1 MMKILKLTLFTSW
14 NVGAIIACAL
24 LVWPAPHL
32 AADTTG
38 EIPRSPIIDSNDIY
52 LLDMGIILEDY
63 ALEDA
68 ACLTENMYHEARSD
82 GYAGMYAT
90 TMVVMNRVNDWR
102 YPDTICEVVKEGP
115 IKESWTTAQHKQ
127 LLEEDRVFY
136 PVRNKCQFSWYC
148 DGRADTMHD
157 EASLYV
163 AKEIAHLVLSNYYET
178 DVIVD
183 ITEGATHYHAT
194 SVMPYWVGS
203 RDMAKVTQIGSHIF
217 YRWD

>member
-1 MMKILKLTLFTSW
+1 MKNFISWILNGLS
-14 NVGAIIACAL
+14 VAAIIACAL
-24 LVWPAPHL
+24 IVWPAPHL

-38 EIPRSPIIDSNDIY
+38 EISLTPIIDSDEIF
-52 LLDMGIILEDY
+52 LMDMGIVFESY
-63 ALEDA
+63 AVADA

-90 TMVVMNRVNDWR
+90 TMVVMNRVSDWR
-102 YPDTICEVVKEGP
+102 YPDTVCDVVKEGP
-115 IKESWTTAQHKQ
+115 LRESWKTAQHKN
-127 LLEEDRVFY
+127 LSAEDRVFY

-148 DGRADTMHD
+148 DGKADTMHD
-157 EASLYV
+157 QDSLYI
-163 AKEIAHLVLSNYYET
+163 AREIAHLVLSHYET
-178 DVIVD
+178 EVIVD

-194 SVMPYWVGS
+194 SVSPYWIGG

>member
-1 MMKILKLTLFTSW
+1 MMKILTLTLFTSW

-38 EIPRSPIIDSNDIY
+38 EIPRSPIINSAGVY

>member
-1 MMKILKLTLFTSW
+1 MMKILTLTLFTSW

-52 LLDMGIILEDY
+52 LLDMGIIIEDY

>member
-1 MMKILKLTLFTSW
+1 MMKILTLTLFTSW

-38 EIPRSPIIDSNDIY
+38 EIPRSPIIDSAGVY

-115 IKESWTTAQHKQ
+115 IKESWKTAQHKQ

>member
-1 MMKILKLTLFTSW
+1 MKILTLTLFTSW

-38 EIPRSPIIDSNDIY
+38 EIPRSPIINSAGVY

>member
-1 MMKILKLTLFTSW
+1 MMKILTLTLFTSW

>member
-1 MMKILKLTLFTSW
+1 MMKILTLTLFTSW

-38 EIPRSPIIDSNDIY
+38 EIPRAPIIDSAGVY

-115 IKESWTTAQHKQ
+115 IKESWKTAQHKQ

>member
-1 MMKILKLTLFTSW
+1 MKILKLTLFTSW

-38 EIPRSPIIDSNDIY
+38 EIPRSPIINSAGVY

-115 IKESWTTAQHKQ
+115 IKESWKTAQHKQ

-203 RDMAKVTQIGSHIF
+203 RDMAMVTQIGSHIF

>member
-1 MMKILKLTLFTSW
+1 MMKILTLTLFTSW

-38 EIPRSPIIDSNDIY
+38 EIPRSPIINSAGVY

-203 RDMAKVTQIGSHIF
+203 RDMAMVTQIGSHIF

>member
-1 MMKILKLTLFTSW
+1 MMKILTLTLFTSW

-115 IKESWTTAQHKQ
+115 IKESWKTAQHKQ

>member
-14 NVGAIIACAL
+14 NVAAIIACAL

>member
-14 NVGAIIACAL
+14 NVAAIIACAL

-38 EIPRSPIIDSNDIY
+38 EIPRSPIIDSAGVY

>member
-1 MMKILKLTLFTSW
+1 MMKILTLTLFTSW

-38 EIPRSPIIDSNDIY
+38 EIPRSPIINSAGVY

-115 IKESWTTAQHKQ
+115 IKESWKTAQHKQ

-203 RDMAKVTQIGSHIF
+203 RDMAMVTQIGSHIF

>member
-14 NVGAIIACAL
+14 NVAAIIACAL

-115 IKESWTTAQHKQ
+115 IKESWKTAQHKQ

>member
-1 MMKILKLTLFTSW
+1 MMKILTLTLFTSW

-38 EIPRSPIIDSNDIY
+38 EIPRSPIINSAGVY

-115 IKESWTTAQHKQ
+115 IKESWKTAQHKQ

-157 EASLYV
+157 ETSLYV

-203 RDMAKVTQIGSHIF
+203 RDMAMVTQIGSHIF